1 VRPNRVLAQACGIQ
15 HFLVISAAQYGENG
29 TPPLTM
35 ALIPQHF
42 FEPLAVVI
50 PDGPKHQT

>member
-1 VRPNRVLAQACGIQ
+1 MPLITAKR
-15 HFLVISAAQYGENG
+15 G

-42 FEPLAVVI
+42 FADAIFAEAWPAGAAASG
-50 PDGPKHQT
+50 DGFHQA